1 MDLVKRKG
9 GRSRIQRHV
18 KHHHLD
24 LLYARAALKTRSRG
38 PKKDELHIITFI
50 SCSDV

>member
-24 LLYARAALKTRSRG
+24 LLYARAALKVILSVSLFTYGVQGLS
-38 PKKDELHIITFI
+38 
-50 SCSDV
+50 